1 MTRIRSAAG
10 IDADGV
16 AQTDADHWSTCSKC
30 GERFDMRDLT
40 QVFAHLHGA
49 EVEITEGAG
58 PPPRDE
64 TEQRPPQLA
73 ALLPGHAALFTHKRV
88 ISVDLA
94 SKPCPARGEISQKVG
109 FSLALR

>member
-30 GERFDMRDLT
+30 GERFDMRDLA

-49 EVEITEGAG
+49 EVEITGGRRAAAAG
-58 PPPRDE
+58 RDRAE
-64 TEQRPPQLA
+64 AASVGGLTSGPCGPVHAQARYIGRFGPQ
-73 ALLPGHAALFTHKRV
+73 ALP
-88 ISVDLA
+88 S
-94 SKPCPARGEISQKVG
+94 
-109 FSLALR
+109 